1 MSFKDQWLEALA
13 LDIEQIFVIEAY
25 KYGDKELSTVV
36 EQIVSYIRNWK
47 K

>member
-1 MSFKDQWLEALA
+1 MSFNNQWLETLA
-13 LDIEQIFVIEAY
+13 LEIEQNYINETDA
-25 KYGDKELSTVV
+25 ELSTVV